1 LAPIL
6 DLKLPCIPLYL
17 LSLRMIL
24 HERILRSR
32 LYDTNAEMS
41 TNYPEQERTPRSWK
55 LLSLILLLNLIPT
68 VSAYTTNPFFKR
80 NAGPLPR
87 PARWGPP
94 TKRDASIPLIISNLC
109 ESTIWPGIGTQAG
122 TGAGTGGFA
131 LDPGTSRNLT
141 VSVDWQGRIWGRTN
155 CSFNVGGS
163 GPSQLNGVNGNGAS
177 CATGDCGG
185 VLDCVNTVSP
195 PLPLPKAVLKYIG
208 SHTCHFG

>member
-1 LAPIL
+1 MAPIL
-6 DLKLPCIPLYL
+6 DLHFPCIPLYL
-17 LSLRMIL
+17 LSSKDP
-24 HERILRSR
+24 SR

-41 TNYPEQERTPRSWK
+41 TNYPKRERTPRSWK

-87 PARWGPP
+87 PAIWGPP
-94 TKRDASIPLIISNLC
+94 TKRDTSIPLIISNLC

-141 VSVDWQGRIWGRTN
+141 VSPDWQGRIWGRTN

-163 GPSQLNGVNGNGAS
+163 GPSQLNGVNGNGAA

-185 VLDCVNTVSP
+185 VLDCVNTVSF
-195 PLPLPKAVLKYIG
+195 PLPLPKAVLIYDIG
-208 SHTCHFG
+208 SYTSHFGRN